1 MIVVIVSLLNST
13 TYFKKSEHNETFDNE
28 FHGQNGPLNVS
39 EATDASEINK
49 LFLQACDEFGI
60 PENPDCNGAQQEG
73 HFMYQV
79 NVKDGERCSAAK
91 AFITPNLDR
100 PNLTVITRAHTEK
113 VLFEGKRATGVQFSV
128 KGKQQTVTAN
138 KEIIVSGGAFG
149 SPQILMLSGVG
160 PTEHLKQHN
169 IDVVHDLPGVGQNL
183 RDHIDY
189 VQTYKVAA
197 REDTFG
203 ISISGGTKML
213 GAMLEWR
220 NFRTGKITSTLAES
234 GAFFK
239 SNDDVEIP
247 DVQLVWVA
255 GIVDDHAIVRDG
267 ICSLLAT
274 VPDIEVVAEAEN
286 GIETLEIARREK
298 PDVIIMDIA
307 MPDING
313 IEATRLLKTE
323 MTDIKIVA
331 LSMHSDRRFVT
342 EILKAGA
349 SAYVLKQ
356 SAFED
361 LEKAIKTVMMNRTF
375 LSDDVLET
383 VVNDYVSQLSKSEY
397 EAYRQL
403 SDRERQVLQ
412 LIAEGN
418 STKEIA
424 FKLHVS
430 VKTIESHRQNIMT
443 KLSIHNLAGLTKF
456 AVREGLTS
464 LDG

>member
-1 MIVVIVSLLNST
+1 MKALIEKHSSMEVI
-13 TYFKKSEHNETFDNE
+13 
-28 FHGQNGPLNVS
+28 
-39 EATDASEINK
+39 
-49 LFLQACDEFGI
+49 
-60 PENPDCNGAQQEG
+60 
-73 HFMYQV
+73 
-79 NVKDGERCSAAK
+79 
-91 AFITPNLDR
+91 
-100 PNLTVITRAHTEK
+100 
-113 VLFEGKRATGVQFSV
+113 
-128 KGKQQTVTAN
+128 
-138 KEIIVSGGAFG
+138 
-149 SPQILMLSGVG
+149 
-160 PTEHLKQHN
+160 
-169 IDVVHDLPGVGQNL
+169 
-183 RDHIDY
+183 
-189 VQTYKVAA
+189 
-197 REDTFG
+197 
-203 ISISGGTKML
+203 
-213 GAMLEWR
+213 
-220 NFRTGKITSTLAES
+220 
-234 GAFFK
+234 
-239 SNDDVEIP
+239 
-247 DVQLVWVA
+247 
-255 GIVDDHAIVRDG
+255 
-267 ICSLLAT
+267 
-274 VPDIEVVAEAEN
+274 AEAEN
-286 GIETLEIARREK
+286 GIQTLEIARREK

-313 IEATRLLKTE
+313 IEATRQLKSE

-361 LEKAIKTVMMNRTF
+361 LEKAIKTVMVNRTF
-375 LSDDVLET
+375 LSADILET
-383 VVNDYVSQLSKSEY
+383 VVSDYVSQLTKSEY

-424 FKLHVS
+424 YKLHVS

>member
-1 MIVVIVSLLNST
+1 MKALIEKHSSMEVI
-13 TYFKKSEHNETFDNE
+13 
-28 FHGQNGPLNVS
+28 
-39 EATDASEINK
+39 
-49 LFLQACDEFGI
+49 
-60 PENPDCNGAQQEG
+60 
-73 HFMYQV
+73 
-79 NVKDGERCSAAK
+79 
-91 AFITPNLDR
+91 
-100 PNLTVITRAHTEK
+100 
-113 VLFEGKRATGVQFSV
+113 
-128 KGKQQTVTAN
+128 
-138 KEIIVSGGAFG
+138 
-149 SPQILMLSGVG
+149 
-160 PTEHLKQHN
+160 
-169 IDVVHDLPGVGQNL
+169 
-183 RDHIDY
+183 
-189 VQTYKVAA
+189 
-197 REDTFG
+197 
-203 ISISGGTKML
+203 
-213 GAMLEWR
+213 
-220 NFRTGKITSTLAES
+220 
-234 GAFFK
+234 
-239 SNDDVEIP
+239 
-247 DVQLVWVA
+247 
-255 GIVDDHAIVRDG
+255 
-267 ICSLLAT
+267 
-274 VPDIEVVAEAEN
+274 AEAEN
-286 GIETLEIARREK
+286 GIQTLEIARREK

-313 IEATRLLKTE
+313 IEATRQLKSE

-375 LSDDVLET
+375 LSADILET
-383 VVNDYVSQLSKSEY
+383 VVGDYVSQLSKSEY

-424 FKLHVS
+424 YKLHVS